1 MAGLGGV
8 VQQDDSRDIHV
19 KTVVMSGDI
28 DVRPVDVSAP
38 ISLKMG
44 RRKTVGGGFLS
55 LQV

>member
-19 KTVVMSGDI
+19 KTVVMPGDI
-28 DVRPVDVSAP
+28 DVRPVDVSTP
-38 ISLKMG
+38 ISLKLG